1 MFTNMKIGIK
11 LGLAFSLI
19 LLMLIISTLVGSRAL
34 NELYGIANRGELMH
48 LCQGGGV
55 LCRTATA
62 SVSRKQSVTQQTA
75 GNRGL
80 VNTAEPDEIQ
90 FIRF

>member
-1 MFTNMKIGIK
+1 
-11 LGLAFSLI
+11 
-19 LLMLIISTLVGSRAL
+19 
-34 NELYGIANRGELMH
+34 MH

-55 LCRTATA
+55 LRRTA